1 MTEPLMLNI
10 KIEYQCTAGPTEQAR
25 CKHYEKHPA
34 HDRCMFRQ
42 SFACCAPW
50 AQREAFGALVTRK
63 MEGEVMG

>member
-1 MTEPLMLNI
+1 MIDI
-10 KIEYQCTAGPTEQAR
+10 KIEYACIVTDAMQR
-25 CKHYEKHPA
+25 DCKHYEKHPA